1 MIQKLF
7 FSFLFL
13 MCILK
18 LSATHNRAGEITF
31 KQIGPLTLEVTV
43 TTYTKTSSIDADRDE
58 LTVVWGD
65 GFQDTVARDN
75 EVFLPNDTKRNSY
88 THVHTYPALGRYT
101 ISMLDP
107 NRNANILN
115 VNPPNSVIV
124 PFFLQTSFTFTNT
137 QFQGPNSSPI
147 LLQPPIDFGCVG
159 QIFRHN
165 PNAFDPDGDSLA
177 YELIVPLQSEDNEV
191 PNYSYPDE
199 IVPQGNEIRLDAETG
214 DFVWIVPQ
222 RRGEYNIAILIKEY
236 RNGQLINSMI
246 RDMQIFIDDCQN
258 VPPRV
263 EAPNEIC
270 VLAGDT
276 VQFRV
281 VAEAPQFEVNQL
293 VRLSALGGPFELDN
307 SPASFI
313 APNGYQE
320 DPLTGEFF
328 WPTNCNH
335 ISDQPYTVVFR
346 AVDNFYDDTGLANL
360 KTVRIKVVGPPP
372 KEVLAEFANN
382 RVNVSWRQPY
392 NCEETD
398 DEFFRGFSVWRRE
411 GSNPFPMDSCKNGLE
426 GRGYERIGF
435 NILDFDNGRYFFA
448 DNDELER
455 GVTYCYRILADFA
468 QLTPQGLP
476 YNPVTSLPSKEVCL
490 QLGRDLPFLTR
501 VDVEITN
508 PATGSIA
515 LEWTKPDPDDL
526 DTLQNPGPYV
536 YRLLR
541 AEGINGTNFQAL
553 PGAEFS
559 HLSFGESHTL
569 SYLDDN
575 INTVA
580 GGYNYQIEF
589 LTGSDKELLG
599 SSPMASSVF
608 LTIAPTDERN
618 ALSWRFNDPWNNFA
632 FDIYRRDPGSS
643 QFVLLD
649 STVNSTY
656 TDFGLVNGEEY
667 CYYILSK
674 GSYGLTNLEDTLLN
688 KSQRICAVPI
698 DNIAP
703 CPPRLDIDNLCLN
716 NNFSRELINEL
727 SWDNPRFRCEDS
739 EDLAQYRLYF
749 SPPDVG
755 DFNLLQEIDDVDQF
769 SFLHDQGNGS
779 LSGCYYITSLDSLG
793 NESAS
798 SDTLC
803 LDNCPRYLLPNT
815 FTPNG
820 DGQNELFIPLENLF
834 IERIELQVFNRW
846 GNLVFETT
854 DAEINW
860 DGTLMGNGEA
870 LPDATYYYVCRVF
883 ESRLTGVVEQE
894 EPLKGFIDI
903 IR

>member
-1 MIQKLF
+1 MIQKIFFSTFFALF
-7 FSFLFL
+7 FLQ
-13 MCILK
+13 

-31 KQIGPLTLEVTV
+31 TQIGPLTLEVTV
-43 TTYTKTSSIDADRDE
+43 TTYTKTSSIDADRDQ

-75 EVFLPNDTKRNSY
+75 EVFLPNDTKRNTY
-88 THVHTYPALGRYT
+88 TQVHTYPALGSYT

-137 QFQGPNSSPI
+137 QFQGPNSSPV
-147 LLQPPIDFGCVG
+147 LLQPPVDFGCVG

-177 YELIVPLQSEDNEV
+177 YELIVPLQSQDNEV
-191 PNYSYPDE
+191 PNYSFPDE
-199 IVPQGNEIRLDAETG
+199 IVPQGNAIRLNEETG
-214 DFVWIVPQ
+214 DFVWVVPQ

-258 VPPRV
+258 VPPKV
-263 EAPNEIC
+263 EAPEEIC

-281 VAEAPQFEVNQL
+281 VAEAPEFEIDQL
-293 VRLSALGGPFELDN
+293 VRLSALGGPFELNN
-307 SPASFI
+307 SPARFI
-313 APNGYQE
+313 APDGYQE

-328 WPTNCNH
+328 WATNCNH
-335 ISDQPYTVVFR
+335 ISEQPYTVVIR
-346 AVDNFYDDTGLANL
+346 AVDNFYDDTGLADL

-372 KEVLAEFANN
+372 REVLAEFANN
-382 RVNVSWRQPY
+382 RINVSWRQPY
-392 NCEETD
+392 NCEETE
-398 DEFFRGFSVWRRE
+398 DEYFRGFSVWRRE
-411 GSNPFPMDSCKNGLE
+411 GSNPFPMDSCENGLE

-435 NILDFDNGRYFFA
+435 NILDFDNGRYRFT

-455 GVTYCYRILADFA
+455 GVTYCYRVLADFA

-476 YNPVTSLPSKEVCL
+476 FNPVPSMPSKEVCL

-501 VDVEITN
+501 VDVENTD
-508 PATGSIA
+508 PVAGKIA
-515 LEWTKPDPDDL
+515 LAWTKPDPDDL
-526 DTLQNPGPYV
+526 DTLQNPGPYT

-541 AEGINGTNFQAL
+541 AEGINGTNFQAI

-559 HLSFGESHTL
+559 HDSFGEPHTL
-569 SYLDDN
+569 AYLDEN
-575 INTVA
+575 INTVVS
-580 GGYNYQIEF
+580 GYNYQVEF
-589 LTGSDKELLG
+589 LTGPEDEALG
-599 SSPMASSVF
+599 RSPSASSIF
-608 LTIAPTDERN
+608 LDVVPTDERN
-618 ALSWRFNDPWNNFA
+618 ELSWDFNDPWNNFA
-632 FDIYRRDPGSS
+632 FDIYRRNPGAT

-649 STVNSTY
+649 STVNKTY

-667 CYYILSK
+667 CYYILAK

-688 KSQRICAVPI
+688 KSQRVCAVPV
-698 DNIAP
+698 DNLAP
-703 CPPRLDIDNLCLN
+703 CPPRLDIDNLCLS
-716 NNFSRELINEL
+716 NNFGQELINEL
-727 SWDNPRFRCEDS
+727 SWDDPRLRCEDS
-739 EDLAQYRLYF
+739 EDLASYNLYF
-749 SPPDVG
+749 SPPNVEG
-755 DFNLLQEIDDVDQF
+755 FNLLQEIDDADQF
-769 SFLHDQGNGS
+769 ELLHDQGTGS
-779 LSGCYYITSLDSLG
+779 LSGCYFITSLDSLG
-793 NESAS
+793 NESAA

-803 LDNCPRYLLPNT
+803 VDNCPRYRLPNT

-820 DGQNELFIPLENLF
+820 DGQNELFLPIESLF
-834 IERIELQVFNRW
+834 IERIELQIFNRW

-854 DAEINW
+854 DSVINW
-860 DGTLMGNGEA
+860 DGTLMGNGEP

-883 ESRLTGVVEQE
+883 ERRLSGVVEQE